1 MKAKDTLNKI
11 AEIIGINLSETLIKL
26 EEMVLDNGTRIT
38 AEIFEADQAVFIK
51 TDDDVQIALPV
62 GEYKLEDGRILNV
75 EQEGVIKEI
84 IEAKEEVV
92 VEDEPEA
99 VVEDLEKEDLAEE
112 ADVADWKGMEIR
124 IKNLEDAVSN
134 LKADKESN
142 VDMTVTDNG
151 ALKSRT
157 VKEEFTEDI
166 KSATASPISDTED
179 YLDNNEPI
187 LKEELSEVKEELSE
201 VAKPIK
207 HNPEAGNQSKPD
219 VRKSYPN
226 TIQNKIYDRL
236 N

>member
-11 AEIIGINLSETLIKL
+11 AEIIGIDLSKTLVNL

-38 AEIFEADQAVFIK
+38 AEVFEADQAVFIK
-51 TDDDVQIALPV
+51 TEDDVQIALPV

-99 VVEDLEKEDLAEE
+99 VVEDLQKEDLAEE

-142 VDMTVTDNG
+142 VDMTVT
-151 ALKSRT
+151 
-157 VKEEFTEDI
+157 EDI
-166 KSATASPISDTED
+166 KE
-179 YLDNNEPI
+179 EV
-187 LKEELSEVKEELSE
+187 KEELSEVKEELSE

-207 HNPEAGNQSKPD
+207 HNPEAGSKSKPD
-219 VRKSYPN
+219 VRRSYPN
-226 TIQNKIYDRL
+226 TIQNRIYERL

>member
-99 VVEDLEKEDLAEE
+99 VVE
-112 ADVADWKGMEIR
+112 
-124 IKNLEDAVSN
+124 
-134 LKADKESN
+134 
-142 VDMTVTDNG
+142 
-151 ALKSRT
+151 
-157 VKEEFTEDI
+157 
-166 KSATASPISDTED
+166 
-179 YLDNNEPI
+179 
-187 LKEELSEVKEELSE
+187 EL
-201 VAKPIK
+201 
-207 HNPEAGNQSKPD
+207 
-219 VRKSYPN
+219 
-226 TIQNKIYDRL
+226 
-236 N
+236 

>member
-11 AEIIGINLSETLIKL
+11 AEIIGIDLSKTLVNL

-38 AEIFEADQAVFIK
+38 AEVFEADQAVFIK
-51 TDDDVQIALPV
+51 TEDDVQIALPV

-99 VVEDLEKEDLAEE
+99 VVEDLQKEDLAEE
-112 ADVADWKGMEIR
+112 ADVADWRGMEIR

-157 VKEEFTEDI
+157 VKEEFTEEVKEEI
-166 KSATASPISDTED
+166 KED
-179 YLDNNEPI
+179 VIEEV
-187 LKEELSEVKEELSE
+187 KEELSEVKEELSE

>member
-26 EEMVLDNGTRIT
+26 EEMVLENGTRIT

-99 VVEDLEKEDLAEE
+99 VVAEE

-157 VKEEFTEDI
+157 VKEEFTEEVKEDI
-166 KSATASPISDTED
+166 KED
-179 YLDNNEPI
+179 VIEELSEV
-187 LKEELSEVKEELSE
+187 KEELSEVKEELSE

>member
-11 AEIIGINLSETLIKL
+11 AEIIGIDLSKTLVNL

-38 AEIFEADQAVFIK
+38 AEVFEADQAVFIK
-51 TDDDVQIALPV
+51 TEDDVQIALPV

-99 VVEDLEKEDLAEE
+99 VVEDLQKEDLAEE

-157 VKEEFTEDI
+157 VKEEFTEEVKEEIKEDI
-166 KSATASPISDTED
+166 KE
-179 YLDNNEPI
+179 EV
-187 LKEELSEVKEELSE
+187 KEELSEVKEELSE

-207 HNPEAGNQSKPD
+207 HNPEAGSKSKPD
-219 VRKSYPN
+219 VRRSYPN
-226 TIQNKIYDRL
+226 TIQNRIYERL

>member
-157 VKEEFTEDI
+157 VKEEFTEEVKEDI
-166 KSATASPISDTED
+166 KED
-179 YLDNNEPI
+179 VIEESSEV
-187 LKEELSEVKEELSE
+187 KEELSEVKKELSE

>member
-92 VEDEPEA
+92 VED
-99 VVEDLEKEDLAEE
+99 LEKEDLAEE
-112 ADVADWKGMEIR
+112 ADVADWRGMEIR

-157 VKEEFTEDI
+157 VKEEFTEEVKEDI
-166 KSATASPISDTED
+166 KEELSEV
-179 YLDNNEPI
+179 
-187 LKEELSEVKEELSE
+187 KEELSEVKEELSE